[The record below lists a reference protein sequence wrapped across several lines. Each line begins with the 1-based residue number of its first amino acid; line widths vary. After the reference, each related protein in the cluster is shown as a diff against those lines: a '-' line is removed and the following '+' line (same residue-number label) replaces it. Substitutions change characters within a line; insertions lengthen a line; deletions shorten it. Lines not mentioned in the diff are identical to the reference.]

1 MYHTFA
7 PDFCV
12 MLDTAPLET
21 SDSSSL
27 NKESQAVLFLRSL
40 LALTLLNVILF
51 FSGIILVKRESQNI
65 CSSQLKGATE
75 QGPETTFH

>member
-1 MYHTFA
+1 MYHTFT

-12 MLDTAPLET
+12 VLDTTPPEA

-40 LALTLLNVILF
+40 LALTLLNVILT
-51 FSGIILVKRESQNI
+51 IL
-65 CSSQLKGATE
+65 
-75 QGPETTFH
+75 